1 MRQQI
6 EARNPL
12 AFAPKVVKH
21 TTNSPVN
28 MMVISNFS
36 SYPSCFLA
44 SMRSIFEVKMIYRKK
59 EIGRYHPLPGTEKG
73 ATARSQ
79 KCFKKYCECFQVC
92 ANISSNIFSKE
103 LPKVLF
109 FLIAYLD

>member
-36 SYPSCFLA
+36 SNHLVS
-44 SMRSIFEVKMIYRKK
+44 
-59 EIGRYHPLPGTEKG
+59 
-73 ATARSQ
+73 
-79 KCFKKYCECFQVC
+79 
-92 ANISSNIFSKE
+92 
-103 LPKVLF
+103 
-109 FLIAYLD
+109 